1 MSLSAD
7 SPERQGDIRDLEFGV
22 VEGRLGHRQPHTDNP
37 FQYFRHSTR
46 LRQDFQAPDN
56 CSYRELGRY
65 ELCDRSAPGQPLRG
79 LRRYLRFWSRASCAA
94 PLRLARSRSP

>member
-1 MSLSAD
+1 MTIAQLHHGQITHNRAD
-7 SPERQGDIRDLEFGV
+7 FWV
-22 VEGRLGHRQPHTDNP
+22 
-37 FQYFRHSTR
+37 
-46 LRQDFQAPDN
+46 APDN